1 MPYLIAFIIGFALG
15 WVTATKKSG
24 NTADKIQY
32 GTVFG
37 MLAMMLLLIGLLII
51 GAVLT

>member
-15 WVTATKKSG
+15 WVKASKRGG
-24 NTADKIQY
+24 NTPDKVQY

-37 MLAMMLLLIGLLII
+37 MIAMVLLLIALVIYGNML
-51 GAVLT
+51 